1 MPGIEAEKPNDG
13 RGARGTEA
21 ERNEQDS
28 LSSFSSEES
37 VSIASGSS
45 GLDIYN
51 QIKNNPSSYDYDPG
65 EGFTATVR
73 NEKDYKDGLTK
84 LTVQELHDQGILK
97 FDESELK
104 YTSFNKPY
112 FVNNGIHF
120 NISHSG
126 EVAICALTHLGD
138 VGIDIEKTE
147 ATKVLDFKSQMTSNE
162 WELVNESKD
171 SKLSFFN
178 YWTQKE
184 AVIKAH
190 GNGLSI
196 PLKSFEVQNNRTVIG
211 SDNFF
216 LKEIIIKD
224 DYCCHLAL
232 KKSLDTIEIRIK
244 KITL

>member
-1 MPGIEAEKPNDG
+1 LIYILYTSINKDNHKRLIDDFLPKCSIEFQDKIRRYRRWQDAQLSLLG
-13 RGARGTEA
+13 RVLLAKGV
-21 ERNEQDS
+21 EQM
-28 LSSFSSEES
+28 
-37 VSIASGSS
+37 
-45 GLDIYN
+45 N
-51 QIKNNPSSYDYDPG
+51 C
-65 EGFTATVR
+65 T
-73 NEKDYKDGLTK
+73 
-84 LTVQELHDQGILK
+84 